1 MIRLLIGDDHPVVRE
16 GLKRIVM
23 DCADM
28 QVVGEAASGDEVL
41 ATSKAICPDVV
52 LLDLGMP
59 GPDFLS
65 LVKRLTAECPRVRVL
80 VLSVH
85 PEDQYAVRAFRVGAA
100 GYLTKDRSPEELALA
115 VRRVAGGGRYV
126 TESIA
131 EQLAAGLAGASE
143 GPLHQALSDREYR
156 VLCAFGAGKCI
167 KDIAAELGISPK
179 TVSTYRTRILQ
190 KLKLT
195 TNLDLV
201 RYVIQHGL
209 VE

>member
-1 MIRLLIGDDHPVVRE
+1 MIRLLIADDHPVVRE

-28 QVVGEAASGDEVL
+28 QVVGEVAGGDEVL
-41 ATSKAICPDVV
+41 ATSKATSPDVV

-65 LVKRLTAECPRVRVL
+65 LMKRFKAECPTVRVL
-80 VLSVH
+80 VLSME
-85 PEDQYAVRAFRVGAA
+85 PEDQYAVRAFRAGVA
-100 GYLTKDRSPEELALA
+100 GYLTKDRSPEELAQA
-115 VRRVAGGGRYV
+115 IRRVSLGGRYV

-131 EQLAAGLAGASE
+131 ERLVAGLAGETE
-143 GPLHQALSDREYR
+143 GPPHQALSDREYH
-156 VLCAFGAGKCI
+156 VLCAFGAGKGI

-179 TVSTYRTRILQ
+179 TVSTYRARILQ
-190 KLKLT
+190 KLNLK

-201 RYVIQHGL
+201 RYAIQHGL
-209 VE
+209 VD

>member
-1 MIRLLIGDDHPVVRE
+1 MIRLLIADDHPVVRE

-28 QVVGEAASGDEVL
+28 QVVGEVAGGDEVL
-41 ATSKAICPDVV
+41 ATSKARSPDVV

-65 LVKRLTAECPRVRVL
+65 LMKRFKAECATVRVL
-80 VLSVH
+80 VLSMQ
-85 PEDQYAVRAFRVGAA
+85 PEDQYAVRAFRAGVA
-100 GYLTKDRSPEELALA
+100 GYLTKDRSPEELAQA
-115 VRRVAGGGRYV
+115 IRRVSHGGRYV

-131 EQLAAGLAGASE
+131 ERLAAGLAGETE
-143 GPLHQALSDREYR
+143 GPPHQALSDREYH

-179 TVSTYRTRILQ
+179 TVSTYRARILQ
-190 KLKLT
+190 KLNLK

-201 RYVIQHGL
+201 RYVIQHEL
-209 VE
+209 VD